1 MSYLVKLMARQQPG
15 SANVLA
21 PVLGL
26 VAALMV
32 FAAIPFGENITWAGQ
47 MHAVQVAD
55 PGLLYVLAVLVLFFF
70 APLWGGWSAGDQ
82 RSLLDG
88 VRHAAR
94 QLGYL
99 LCIGLSAVG
108 ILLLSGSASLADIVQ
123 AQARSCGRC
132 LCGMGG
138 CSLWAV
144 WFSPSPGSVGPA
156 MPPLIG

>member
-55 PGLLYVLAVLVLFFF
+55 PGLLYVLAVLVLFF
-70 APLWGGWSAGDQ
+70 S
-82 RSLLDG
+82 RCDG
-88 VRHAAR
+88 VAGAR
-94 QLGYL
+94 AT
-99 LCIGLSAVG
+99 SARFWTG
-108 ILLLSGSASLADIVQ
+108 CAMRPDSWATCCPLGSAL
-123 AQARSCGRC
+123 
-132 LCGMGG
+132 
-138 CSLWAV
+138 
-144 WFSPSPGSVGPA
+144 
-156 MPPLIG
+156 

>member
-55 PGLLYVLAVLVLFFF
+55 PGLLYVLPVLVLFFSRCDGAAGARATSACF
-70 APLWGGWSAGDQ
+70 WTGCAMWPDSWATCCPL
-82 RSLLDG
+82 
-88 VRHAAR
+88 
-94 QLGYL
+94 
-99 LCIGLSAVG
+99 
-108 ILLLSGSASLADIVQ
+108 GSA
-123 AQARSCGRC
+123 R
-132 LCGMGG
+132 
-138 CSLWAV
+138 
-144 WFSPSPGSVGPA
+144 
-156 MPPLIG
+156 